1 MELGGVGGSAPGAAS
16 FASMTSTPAVELL
29 QAQESADAALFA
41 GVNGEPSDLASLTG
55 TAQAYSLYE
64 NPSLLMQL
72 QQWDGSE
79 TTGSERA
86 AAVASEAAATAS
98 TSPQQTSPFTFNP
111 FDQQSWWTD
120 PKGSTVDVSA

>member
-1 MELGGVGGSAPGAAS
+1 MELGGVGSSAAS
-16 FASMTSTPAVELL
+16 FASVTSTPAVELL
-29 QAQESADAALFA
+29 QAQESADSALFG
-41 GVNGEPSDLASLTG
+41 GVSGQPSDLASLTG

-72 QQWDGSE
+72 QQWDGSQ

-86 AAVASEAAATAS
+86 AATAAAPTAPTAS
-98 TSPQQTSPFTFNP
+98 PSPFTFNP

-120 PKGSTVDVSA
+120 PLGSNVDTSA